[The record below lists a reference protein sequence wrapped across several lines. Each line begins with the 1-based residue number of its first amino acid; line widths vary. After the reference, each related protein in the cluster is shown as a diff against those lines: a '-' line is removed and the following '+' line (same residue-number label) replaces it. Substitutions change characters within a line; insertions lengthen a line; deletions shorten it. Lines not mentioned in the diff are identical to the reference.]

1 MKVKLL
7 YGKNGLPVSLP
18 DKTQI
23 IEPIFI
29 DKLKNE
35 LDSIKKSITNPIS
48 GITLKKSISKYNT
61 IGISVCDITRPM
73 PIKKV
78 LPVVLSELS
87 EINPQ
92 NIKIFIANGT
102 HRECTDSELE
112 NMLGKDI
119 FKANY
124 QIINHD
130 AFNEDRITNLGNTTS
145 GVPISLNSE
154 WLDCDYRITIGL
166 VEPHFFAGFS
176 GGPKMIAPGL
186 AGFKTIMQLHNA
198 KMIESPN
205 AIWGITDNNPIHSTI
220 REIATLYPSNFSID
234 VTINKNHDITSV
246 HSGNM
251 FDVHKHAIKFAYKS
265 AMREVTQK
273 FDIVITTNSGYPLDM
288 NLYQTIKGISAAS
301 QIVKDNGSI
310 ICASE
315 CSDGFPDHGE
325 YKKML
330 TSVKSP
336 DELLTLIKN
345 AKHEKRDQWQVQI
358 QAQIMLRSKIYLKS
372 DYLTDREIE
381 EAHLIP
387 IKNVSNKVKELMD
400 LSPES
405 NICVLPEG
413 PQTIPILVK

>member
-1 MKVKLL
+1 MKVNLL
-7 YGKNGLPVSLP
+7 YGKKGLNVSLP
-18 DKTQI
+18 DKTKI

-29 DKLKNE
+29 DKLRNE
-35 LDSIKKSITNPIS
+35 IEAIKKSITKPIS
-48 GITLKKSISKYNT
+48 GTSLKKSVSKSKT

-87 EINPQ
+87 EIKEE

-102 HRECTDSELE
+102 HRKCTDVELE
-112 NMLGKDI
+112 NMLGKDV
-119 FKANY
+119 FRAQY

-130 AFNEDRITNLGNTTS
+130 AFNENNITDLGTTS
-145 GVPISLNSE
+145 SGIPISLNSD
-154 WLDCDYRITIGL
+154 WLNCDYKITIGL

-205 AIWGITDNNPIHSTI
+205 AIWGITENNPIHSAI

-234 VTINKNHDITSV
+234 VTVNKNHDITSV
-246 HSGNM
+246 QSENM
-251 FDVHKHAIKFAYKS
+251 FDPHEQATKFAYNS
-265 AMREVTQK
+265 AMREVKQK

-301 QIVKDNGSI
+301 QIVKNNGTI

-315 CSDGFPDHGE
+315 CSDGLPDHGE

-330 TSVKSP
+330 TSGKSP
-336 DELLTLIKN
+336 SELLNVIKN
-345 AKHEKRDQWQVQI
+345 NINEKQDQWQVQI
-358 QAQIMLRSKIYLKS
+358 QAQIMMKCDIYLKS
-372 DYLTDREIE
+372 DYLTDDEIE
-381 EAHLIP
+381 KAHMIP
-387 IKNVSNKVKELMD
+387 VKNISTKVKELD
-400 LSPES
+400 FLHPES

-413 PQTIPILVK
+413 PQTIPVLDR